1 MEKIDSDQ
9 AKNMNDEKVNEKA
22 QDSELAVNLA
32 VPQKAEDSEKP
43 SDNKMPFQPI
53 IEEIKPV

>member
-1 MEKIDSDQ
+1 MQKIDSDQ
-9 AKNMNDEKVNEKA
+9 VKNMNDEKVNEKP
-22 QDSELAVNLA
+22 QDSEVAVIPA
-32 VPQKAEDSEKP
+32 EPQKAEDSEKP